1 VEGEAAARTVAEDVP
16 FLHTEGHRKA
26 TMTVFR
32 SRVSKLVERRDVDG
46 LIALLGPLD
55 KQDVKARLALA
66 SIGKDAVPAL
76 LSLALT
82 DPSPMSDTLPAQVAA
97 AHTVLVM
104 IGEPTLRAVT
114 RVITTSDD
122 RRVVADAAELLYRS
136 ALELRVAVPGDV
148 KEEVERKTGRDWA
161 TVSGEGL
168 DRPD

>member
-1 VEGEAAARTVAEDVP
+1 
-16 FLHTEGHRKA
+16 
-26 TMTVFR
+26 MTVFK
-32 SRVSKLVERRDVDG
+32 SRVNKLVERGDVDG

-55 KQDVKARLALA
+55 KQDVTARLALV
-66 SIGKDAVPAL
+66 SMGQDAVPAL
-76 LSLALT
+76 LALALT
-82 DPSPMSDTLPAQVAA
+82 DPSPRSDTLPAHIAA

-122 RRVVADAAELLYRS
+122 RRVVADAAELLYRT
-136 ALELRVAVPGDV
+136 ALGLHVAVPDRV